1 MIQPQN
7 GKTLLDAL
15 GVEKLLRSYTALK
28 IKFVFPSSIK
38 YPNLPVRLD
47 FSSIIFPLSGE
58 TFCTGLEFLLAMRL
72 NCEIAIIGG
81 VHIPFQNSQ
90 PVQQNKKP
98 DRDTKNENEK
108 EIPVVDPHITSLC
121 TGYHQA

>member
-81 VHIPFQNSQ
+81 VHIPFQNLQ
-90 PVQQNKKP
+90 PVQQTKKP
-98 DRDTKNENEK
+98 DRDIKK

>member
-7 GKTLLDAL
+7 GKTLLDEL
-15 GVEKLLRSYTALK
+15 GAEKLLRSYTALK
-28 IKFVFPSSIK
+28 IKFVFPSTIK

-98 DRDTKNENEK
+98 DRDIKK
-108 EIPVVDPHITSLC
+108 EIPVVDPHITSLY

>member
-1 MIQPQN
+1 MIQPQS
-7 GKTLLDAL
+7 GKTLLHAL
-15 GVEKLLRSYTALK
+15 GEERLLRSYTSLK
-28 IKFVFPSSIK
+28 IKFVFPSCVQ

-72 NCEIAIIGG
+72 NCEITILGG

-90 PVQQNKKP
+90 PVQQDKKP
-98 DRDTKNENEK
+98 VRDLKK
-108 EIPVVDPHITSLC
+108 EIPVVDPRITSLY

>member
-1 MIQPQN
+1 MD
-7 GKTLLDAL
+7 TLGA
-15 GVEKLLRSYTALK
+15 EKLLRSYTALK
-28 IKFVFPSSIK
+28 IKFMFPSSVK

-72 NCEIAIIGG
+72 NCEIDIIGG

-98 DRDTKNENEK
+98 DIKTDK
-108 EIPVVDPHITSLC
+108 EIPIVDPQITSLC